1 MIISD
6 IDYLD
11 SISETSAMY
20 VNGGGSALAISGF
33 SAQAY
38 GDSTS
43 VITYIRNRAVSQPRK
58 SSASSS
64 AFVGATA
71 SGDDTLVTVS
81 ASSASFV
88 SSD

>member
-11 SISETSAMY
+11 SISDTSAMH
-20 VNGGGSALAISGF
+20 VSGGSALAFSGF

-43 VITYIRNRAVSQPRK
+43 VISYIRNRAVSTPRK

-64 AFVGATA
+64 ASVGAAA
-71 SGDDTLVTVS
+71 SGSDTLVTVS

>member
-11 SISETSAMY
+11 SISETSAMH
-20 VNGGGSALAISGF
+20 VNGGGSALAISEF
-33 SAQAY
+33 LAQAY

-43 VITYIRNRAVSQPRK
+43 VISYIRNRAVSQPRK

-64 AFVGATA
+64 ALVAA
-71 SGDDTLVTVS
+71 SGGDALVIVS